1 MSKAPAPL
9 GPTGYTPSLQPDG
22 AVGLTAQKPE
32 LCASS
37 HHSHPAPQPP
47 PGAEGQTFCPTADN
61 KLGEAETTKVYGTF
75 KNAAPAVPGSVAF
88 RKDSCGSTGA
98 LLGGST
104 SASQGRGTAVHYGD
118 PLRSDTDQNNASSN
132 WTAMS
137 QTTIILGTDGNTS
150 VQPVALV
157 SDRERVSRRISLRLD
172 HPEPVQAEQVYSGFD
187 LAFTRVRLNVVL
199 LCGKLSSC
207 SK

>member
-1 MSKAPAPL
+1 MSKAPAP
-9 GPTGYTPSLQPDG
+9 PGYTPSPQPDG
-22 AVGLTAQKPE
+22 AAGLPAHRPD

-37 HHSHPAPQPP
+37 HHPAPQPP
-47 PGAEGQTFCPTADN
+47 TGAEGQTFCPTADN

-98 LLGGST
+98 LLGGSA
-104 SASQGRGTAVHYGD
+104 SASVQGRGTAGVQYGD
-118 PLRSDTDQNNASSN
+118 PLRSSTDQNNASSN

-157 SDRERVSRRISLRLD
+157 SDRGTCPGRAGAFLASISLPL
-172 HPEPVQAEQVYSGFD
+172 HEFI
-187 LAFTRVRLNVVL
+187 
-199 LCGKLSSC
+199 
-207 SK
+207 